1 MVPAMTDLDKT
12 DLDKSL
18 MSLTHTLIHAARAY
32 KSAADRVANNF
43 ALSHASGWPVV
54 MIGRLGDGVRPGAV
68 AEALGVEPPSLVR
81 IIDQLVAAGLVLRQ
95 DDPAD
100 RRAKT
105 LHLTAAGRDCAAQ
118 LEELLLPFR
127 RELFAG
133 IPQADIDT
141 CVRVLAQLDTALA
154 ARAKG

>member
-1 MVPAMTDLDKT
+1 MTDLDKT
-12 DLDKSL
+12 L
-18 MSLTHTLIHAARAY
+18 MSLAHTLIHSARAY
-32 KSAADRVANNF
+32 KAAADRVANNF

-54 MIGRLGDGVRPGAV
+54 MIARLGDGVRPGAV

-105 LHLTAAGRDCAAQ
+105 LHLTAEGRRCAAQ

-133 IPQADIDT
+133 IAQADIET
-141 CVRVLAQLDTALA
+141 CVRVLAQLDAALA